1 MSIPPLKNNCF
12 AMPAGVE
19 WTPVD
24 VALAHIK
31 KGLHPVVGQEI
42 VTLNL
47 AVDRILS
54 KDVRAKRSNPP
65 LANSAVDGYGFCHD
79 CLPDQDIIDLPL
91 QNGVSAAGKP
101 YATNVKVGYA
111 LRILTGAIIPSGVDT
126 VILEEDVSVKGP
138 SIAFRSGLRCGA
150 NLRSAAEDV
159 AHGQVIFHAGHL
171 LRPQDIA
178 LLAATGVHKA
188 SVYKR
193 LKVAVISTGTELI
206 KVGSIARD
214 DQIFDANKPMLLNML
229 TSWGYYEV
237 DGGHFIDDPDLIRNG
252 LNAAAQNA
260 DAIFV
265 SGGASAGDED
275 YVSKLL
281 KEEGILNTW
290 RVAVKPGRPI
300 AMALWNGTPTFGFPG
315 NPVAAFVCALIF
327 GFPAL
332 KTLAGQSDRTVKSY
346 QVPAAFNKSKKA
358 GRREYLRAKLKD
370 NGHAEV
376 FKSEGSGRISG
387 LAWSDG
393 LIELPDAANMVKPG
407 DMVKYIPYSSFGL

>member
-1 MSIPPLKNNCF
+1 MTVPPLKNNCF

-24 VALAHIK
+24 DALALIK
-31 KGLHPVVGQEI
+31 KGLHPVVAQE
-42 VTLNL
+42 VVVLELAAGRVLSTLVK
-47 AVDRILS
+47 AE
-54 KDVRAKRSNPP
+54 RSNPP
-65 LANSAVDGYGFCHD
+65 MANSAVDGYGFCYD
-79 CLPDQDIIDLPL
+79 SLPAQDIINLPL
-91 QNGVSAAGKP
+91 QDGASAAGKP
-101 YATNVKVGYA
+101 FAGRVKAGYA
-111 LRILTGAIIPSGVDT
+111 LRILTGAVIPEGVDT
-126 VILEEDVSVKGP
+126 VILEEDVAINDTLVT
-138 SIAFRSGLRCGA
+138 FRSGLRSGA
-150 NLRSAAEDV
+150 NLRCAAEDV
-159 AHGQVIFHAGHL
+159 AIGQEIFNTGHI

-178 LLAATGVHKA
+178 LLAATGVHKV

-206 KVGSIARD
+206 AVGHPARA

-229 TSWGYYEV
+229 TAWGYQAI
-237 DGGHFIDDPDLIRNG
+237 DGGHFKDDPDLIRDG
-252 LNAAAQNA
+252 LNAAALNA

-281 KEEGILNTW
+281 KEEGVLNTW

-327 GFPAL
+327 GLPAL
-332 KTLAGQSDRTVKSY
+332 KVLAGSADQKVITY
-346 QVPAAFNKSKKA
+346 QVPAAFDKSKKA
-358 GRREYLRAKLKD
+358 GRREYLRARLND
-370 NGHAEV
+370 NGQAEV

-387 LAWSDG
+387 MAWSDG
-393 LIELPDAANMVKPG
+393 LVELPDAASTITNG
-407 DMVKYIPYSSFGL
+407 DMVTYIPYTSFGL